1 MNLKIGIVGLP
12 NVGKSTLFN
21 ALTKNEVDMENYPFC
36 TIDPSV
42 GVVTVPDTRLDNL
55 ALMVKTEK
63 KVNAV
68 VEFVDI
74 AGLVKGASKG
84 EGMGNAFLS
93 NIKDVDV
100 ILHVS
105 RIFNNSEIIHVEGRT
120 DPLTDI
126 QIINLEL
133 IESDKQVL
141 EKRKESNAKNLRGG
155 DRDAKIIGS
164 VLEKVEKILNDEK
177 FISQFLEDFSD
188 EELIELKKLQFLT
201 AKKVLYALN
210 KDSVGENID
219 SQDDSMWDDLMN
231 YFKEN
236 NAFWVVVDGKTE
248 QELNE
253 FDEEERILYKEEL
266 GSHLDDI
273 SILIKKSYELLG
285 LISYFTVGVKE
296 TRAWTIKEGSTA
308 PIAGM
313 AIHND
318 FGDKFIRAEVIDAK
332 ELLAFGGK
340 KEAKEKGKMR
350 MEGKEY
356 IVQDGDVIEFH
367 I

>member
-1 MNLKIGIVGLP
+1 MSLKIGIVGLP

-21 ALTKNEVDMENYPFC
+21 ALTKKQVDAENYPFC

-42 GVVTVPDTRLDNL
+42 GVVPVPDARLDAL
-55 ALMVKTEK
+55 AEMAKTEK
-63 KVNAV
+63 KVPAI

-93 NIKDVDV
+93 NIRDVDA
-100 ILHVS
+100 ILHVA
-105 RIFNNSEIIHVEGRT
+105 RIFNDPEIIHVEGKT

-126 QIINLEL
+126 QVINLEL
-133 IESDKQVL
+133 IEADKQVV
-141 EKRKESNAKNLRGG
+141 EKRKESNQKNIKRGDKKAK
-155 DRDAKIIGS
+155 D
-164 VLEKVEKILNDEK
+164 LEKLLDKVTNILDQEK
-177 FISQFLEDFSD
+177 FISQFLDDFS
-188 EELIELKKLQFLT
+188 EEEKKELKSLQLLT

-210 KDSVGENID
+210 KDSVGENVD
-219 SQDDSMWDDLMN
+219 GQDDGMWDELMQ
-231 YFKEN
+231 YFKDN

-253 FDEEERILYKEEL
+253 FSEDERALYKEEL

-296 TRAWTIKEGSTA
+296 TRAWTIQKGVTA
-308 PIAGM
+308 PVAGA

-318 FGDKFIRAEVIDAK
+318 FTKKFIRAEVIGAK
-332 ELLAFGGK
+332 ELLMYGSKKDA
-340 KEAKEKGKMR
+340 KEAGKVR
-350 MEGKEY
+350 MEGKDY